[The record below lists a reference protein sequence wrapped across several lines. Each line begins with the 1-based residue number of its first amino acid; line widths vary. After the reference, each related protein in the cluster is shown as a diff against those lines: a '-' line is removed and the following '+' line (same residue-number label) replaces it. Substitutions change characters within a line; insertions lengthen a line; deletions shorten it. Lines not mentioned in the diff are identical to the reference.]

1 MTDNTPRS
9 PTYNS
14 SPTKKVNQEHTL
26 KMFKKEDH
34 DEHAPD
40 SVRDSEL
47 HSEMVD
53 LSHRK
58 ESELENFH
66 KTEAHTEQKQFN
78 PNI

>member
-14 SPTKKVNQEHTL
+14 FSPRQKVKSEHML
-26 KMFKKEDH
+26 KSYKKEDH

-40 SVRDSEL
+40 SVRDSEM
-47 HSEMVD
+47 HSEMMD

-58 ESELENFH
+58 ESELESFH
-66 KTEAHTEQKQFN
+66 KAEAHTA
-78 PNI
+78 